1 MTTIENPMSVPE
13 IDRLFKLMNESTC
26 NFLAVDAMR
35 RLLEEKGFRPLD
47 EGEEWKIEKGGKY

>member
-47 EGEEWKIEKGGKY
+47 EGE